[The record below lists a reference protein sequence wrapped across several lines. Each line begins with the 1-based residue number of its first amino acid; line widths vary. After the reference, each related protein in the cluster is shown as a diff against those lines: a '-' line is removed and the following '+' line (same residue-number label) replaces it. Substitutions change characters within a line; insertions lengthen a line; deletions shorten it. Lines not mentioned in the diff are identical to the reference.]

1 MPLYVFKFQLAKVIM
16 PAYTPRAQRHIT
28 TLLEAMMQ
36 VPLTILEA
44 NMTLEVTTIQDII
57 TIQDT
62 ITQVGTLRIMPL

>member
-36 VPLTILEA
+36 VSLTILEA

-57 TIQDT
+57 IQDT
-62 ITQVGTLRIMPL
+62 VTQVETLRIMPL